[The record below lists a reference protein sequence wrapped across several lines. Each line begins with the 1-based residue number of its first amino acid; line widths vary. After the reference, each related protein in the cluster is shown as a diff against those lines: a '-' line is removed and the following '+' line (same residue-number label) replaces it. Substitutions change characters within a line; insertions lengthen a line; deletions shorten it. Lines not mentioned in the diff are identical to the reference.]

1 MFLTFITFLPIIG
14 AFFLAFF
21 PKENEGAIK
30 QTALAVAAADF
41 LLSLFLWANFD
52 NSTHKMQ
59 FELNISWIESW
70 GINYHIGLD
79 GISLLLYVM
88 TTFLTLICIIASWDV
103 KKHIREYMM
112 AMLALSTGMLGVFIS
127 LDLFIFYVF
136 WEFQLVPMYIIVGVW
151 GGPRRIYA
159 AVKFFI
165 YTAVG
170 SLLMLVAIIWIY
182 FHVKETT
189 GVATADIL
197 TDGRLI
203 LGVAR
208 GAFPWEM
215 KRLGTPI
222 EHSKEKFTESLEVL
236 QKLLSEEEVSFS
248 GKYYNF
254 EALTI
259 MPRPITQPIPIMI
272 AAMDPKSIK
281 NAALRGFHVQST
293 VLSGTRELLM
303 ERVNAFR
310 DGCEELGEK
319 GKLLKLSMQRM
330 MFVAKDEKDAEIKNK
345 LAYEYYKRFDNMF
358 TGPGK
363 VKNGN
368 IIPLPRKQSFEEM
381 KDNLLICPINELID
395 KLSIYAES
403 GVDEFIISSSFG
415 QEQNETIESMHKI
428 SEEIIPYFKNSK
440 NQVA

>member
-1 MFLTFITFLPIIG
+1 MDFNHFLTSYMPNPNVGSKVHFQNMIEQSI
-14 AFFLAFF
+14 LAEKLGYKKISI
-21 PKENEGAIK
+21 PEHHLINLLMMPSPL
-30 QTALAVAAADF
+30 QMAVKIA
-41 LLSLFLWANFD
+41 SL
-52 NSTHKMQ
+52 TK
-59 FELNISWIESW
+59 NIS
-70 GINYHIGLD
+70 
-79 GISLLLYVM
+79 ISTSVAVLPLHDM
-88 TTFLTLICIIASWDV
+88 RT
-103 KKHIREYMM
+103 
-112 AMLALSTGMLGVFIS
+112 
-127 LDLFIFYVF
+127 
-136 WEFQLVPMYIIVGVW
+136 
-151 GGPRRIYA
+151 YA
-159 AVKFFI
+159 
-165 YTAVG
+165 G
-170 SLLMLVAIIWIY
+170 
-182 FHVKETT
+182 E
-189 GVATADIL
+189 VATADIL

-236 QKLLSEEEVSFS
+236 QKLLSEEEVSFN

-254 EALTI
+254 ENLTI

-272 AAMDPKSIK
+272 AAMDPNSIK
-281 NAALRGFHVQST
+281 NAAMRGFHVQST
-293 VLSGTRELLM
+293 VLSGTKELLM

-330 MFVAKDEKDAEIKNK
+330 MFVAKDEKDAERKNK

-358 TGPGK
+358 IGPGK

-395 KLSIYAES
+395 KLSIYAEA

-415 QEQNETIESMHKI
+415 QEQNETIESMYKI

>member
-1 MFLTFITFLPIIG
+1 MDFNHFLTSYMPNPNVGSKVHFQNMIEQSI
-14 AFFLAFF
+14 LAEKLGYKKVSI
-21 PKENEGAIK
+21 PEHHLINLLMMPSPL
-30 QTALAVAAADF
+30 QMAVKIA
-41 LLSLFLWANFD
+41 SL
-52 NSTHKMQ
+52 TK
-59 FELNISWIESW
+59 NIS
-70 GINYHIGLD
+70 
-79 GISLLLYVM
+79 ISTSVAVLPLHDM
-88 TTFLTLICIIASWDV
+88 KT
-103 KKHIREYMM
+103 
-112 AMLALSTGMLGVFIS
+112 
-127 LDLFIFYVF
+127 
-136 WEFQLVPMYIIVGVW
+136 
-151 GGPRRIYA
+151 YA
-159 AVKFFI
+159 
-165 YTAVG
+165 G
-170 SLLMLVAIIWIY
+170 
-182 FHVKETT
+182 E
-189 GVATADIL
+189 VATADIL

-395 KLSIYAES
+395 KLSIYAEA

>member
-1 MFLTFITFLPIIG
+1 MDFNHFLTSYMPNPNVGSKVHFQNMVEQSI
-14 AFFLAFF
+14 LAEKLGYKKVSI
-21 PKENEGAIK
+21 PEHHLINLLMMPSPL
-30 QTALAVAAADF
+30 QMAVKIA
-41 LLSLFLWANFD
+41 SL
-52 NSTHKMQ
+52 TK
-59 FELNISWIESW
+59 NIS
-70 GINYHIGLD
+70 
-79 GISLLLYVM
+79 ISTSVAVLPLHDM
-88 TTFLTLICIIASWDV
+88 RT
-103 KKHIREYMM
+103 
-112 AMLALSTGMLGVFIS
+112 
-127 LDLFIFYVF
+127 
-136 WEFQLVPMYIIVGVW
+136 
-151 GGPRRIYA
+151 YA
-159 AVKFFI
+159 
-165 YTAVG
+165 G
-170 SLLMLVAIIWIY
+170 
-182 FHVKETT
+182 E
-189 GVATADIL
+189 VATADIL

-363 VKNGN
+363 VKYGN
-368 IIPLPRKQSFEEM
+368 ITPLPRKQSFEEM

-395 KLSIYAES
+395 KLSIYAEA
-403 GVDEFIISSSFG
+403 GVDEFIISSSFY
-415 QEQNETIESMHKI
+415 EK
-428 SEEIIPYFKNSK
+428 
-440 NQVA
+440 V

>member
-1 MFLTFITFLPIIG
+1 MDFNHFLTSYMPNPNVGSKVHFQNMIEQSI
-14 AFFLAFF
+14 LAEKLGYKKVSI
-21 PKENEGAIK
+21 PEHHLINLLMMPSPL
-30 QTALAVAAADF
+30 QMAVKIA
-41 LLSLFLWANFD
+41 SL
-52 NSTHKMQ
+52 TK
-59 FELNISWIESW
+59 NIS
-70 GINYHIGLD
+70 
-79 GISLLLYVM
+79 ISTSVAVLPLHDM
-88 TTFLTLICIIASWDV
+88 RT
-103 KKHIREYMM
+103 
-112 AMLALSTGMLGVFIS
+112 
-127 LDLFIFYVF
+127 
-136 WEFQLVPMYIIVGVW
+136 
-151 GGPRRIYA
+151 YA
-159 AVKFFI
+159 GEI
-165 YTAVG
+165 T
-170 SLLMLVAIIWIY
+170 
-182 FHVKETT
+182 
-189 GVATADIL
+189 TADIL

-272 AAMDPKSIK
+272 AAMDPNSIK

-293 VLSGTRELLM
+293 VLSGTKELLM

-310 DGCEELGEK
+310 EGCEELGEQ

-330 MFVAKDEKDAEIKNK
+330 MFVAKDEKDAEKKNK

-395 KLSIYAES
+395 KLSIYAEA

>member
-1 MFLTFITFLPIIG
+1 MDFNHFLTSYMPNPNVGSKVHFQNMIEQSI
-14 AFFLAFF
+14 LAEKLGYKKVSI
-21 PKENEGAIK
+21 PEHHLINLLMMPSPL
-30 QTALAVAAADF
+30 QMAVKIA
-41 LLSLFLWANFD
+41 SL
-52 NSTHKMQ
+52 TK
-59 FELNISWIESW
+59 NIS
-70 GINYHIGLD
+70 
-79 GISLLLYVM
+79 ISTSVAVLPLHDM
-88 TTFLTLICIIASWDV
+88 RT
-103 KKHIREYMM
+103 
-112 AMLALSTGMLGVFIS
+112 
-127 LDLFIFYVF
+127 
-136 WEFQLVPMYIIVGVW
+136 
-151 GGPRRIYA
+151 YA
-159 AVKFFI
+159 
-165 YTAVG
+165 G
-170 SLLMLVAIIWIY
+170 
-182 FHVKETT
+182 E
-189 GVATADIL
+189 VATADIL

-236 QKLLSEEEVSFS
+236 QKLLSEKEVSFR

-395 KLSIYAES
+395 KLSIYAEA

>member
-1 MFLTFITFLPIIG
+1 MDFNHFLTSYMPNPNVGSKVHFQNMIEQSI
-14 AFFLAFF
+14 LAEKLGYKKVSI
-21 PKENEGAIK
+21 PEHHLINLLMMPSPL
-30 QTALAVAAADF
+30 QMAVKIA
-41 LLSLFLWANFD
+41 SL
-52 NSTHKMQ
+52 TK
-59 FELNISWIESW
+59 NIS
-70 GINYHIGLD
+70 
-79 GISLLLYVM
+79 ISTSVAVLPLHDM
-88 TTFLTLICIIASWDV
+88 RT
-103 KKHIREYMM
+103 
-112 AMLALSTGMLGVFIS
+112 
-127 LDLFIFYVF
+127 
-136 WEFQLVPMYIIVGVW
+136 
-151 GGPRRIYA
+151 YA
-159 AVKFFI
+159 
-165 YTAVG
+165 G
-170 SLLMLVAIIWIY
+170 
-182 FHVKETT
+182 E
-189 GVATADIL
+189 VATADIL

-236 QKLLSEEEVSFS
+236 QKLLSEEAGSFS

-259 MPRPITQPIPIMI
+259 MPRPISKPIPIMI
-272 AAMDPKSIK
+272 AAMDPNSIK

-345 LAYEYYKRFDNMF
+345 LAFEYYKRFDNMF

-395 KLSIYAES
+395 KLSIYAEA
-403 GVDEFIISSSFG
+403 GVDEFIISSNFG

>member
-1 MFLTFITFLPIIG
+1 MDFNHFLTSYMPNPNVGSKVHFQNMIEQSI
-14 AFFLAFF
+14 LAEKLGYKKISI
-21 PKENEGAIK
+21 PEHHLINLLMMPSPL
-30 QTALAVAAADF
+30 QMAVKIA
-41 LLSLFLWANFD
+41 SL
-52 NSTHKMQ
+52 TK
-59 FELNISWIESW
+59 NIS
-70 GINYHIGLD
+70 
-79 GISLLLYVM
+79 ISTSVAVLPLHDM
-88 TTFLTLICIIASWDV
+88 RT
-103 KKHIREYMM
+103 
-112 AMLALSTGMLGVFIS
+112 
-127 LDLFIFYVF
+127 
-136 WEFQLVPMYIIVGVW
+136 
-151 GGPRRIYA
+151 YA
-159 AVKFFI
+159 
-165 YTAVG
+165 G
-170 SLLMLVAIIWIY
+170 
-182 FHVKETT
+182 E
-189 GVATADIL
+189 VATADIL

-222 EHSKEKFTESLEVL
+222 EHSKEKFTESLEIL

-395 KLSIYAES
+395 KLSIYAEA